1 MNQSANLVIKKENT
15 DGSGCGLNEQA
26 QVHLRTMAEVGGS
39 LTDGCAG
46 GKDKIC
52 GARKELTWR
61 KQRYDLQNFIHVY
74 CKPVCTDNIVKL
86 TNYRHELFGG

>member
-1 MNQSANLVIKKENT
+1 MHSEPVSQPRDKKKQNT
-15 DGSGCGLNEQA
+15 DGSGCGLNLQA

-39 LTDGCAG
+39 LPDGCAG

-61 KQRYDLQNFIHVY
+61 KQGYDLQNFMFIANQYVQ
-74 CKPVCTDNIVKL
+74 IIL
-86 TNYRHELFGG
+86 